1 MTETVNQQPAPVQPA
16 PAPRPKRRAL
26 FIALGA
32 LAAIAIIAIVAERII
47 MGGDFVSGSE
57 SAFASLA
64 RSYCGLRGG
73 QMVSTGCG
81 IANCRETCLISLPDA
96 GRPCASSKDC
106 SGRCLAEN
114 ITGIAAQMG
123 AGVYSPPTGCT
134 KQGTDYQCGADL
146 RGQCASFRRLPNCQS
161 NYELLGGGLIRPVSD
176 GCAL

>member
-1 MTETVNQQPAPVQPA
+1 MLETITQQPAPVQSA

-26 FIALGA
+26 LIALGA
-32 LAAIAIIAIVAERII
+32 LAAVAIIAFVANRIV
-47 MGGDFVSGSE
+47 MGGEIVSGSE
-57 SAFASLA
+57 GVLASLA
-64 RSYCGLRGG
+64 RNYCGLRGG

-81 IANCRETCLISLPDA
+81 IANCRETCLISLTDA
-96 GRPCASSKDC
+96 GRSCASSKDC
-106 SGRCLAEN
+106 SGRCLVEN

-123 AGVYSPPTGCT
+123 AGVYSPPSGCI

-161 NYELLGGGLIRPVSD
+161 NFELLGGGLIRPVSD